1 MSVPYVVE
9 PDEKGNERHYDL
21 FSRLLK
27 DRIIFLRGELGENSA
42 DVIVGQLL
50 FLETMDPDKD
60 IFMYINSPGGHISD
74 MYAIYDTMNY
84 IKPDVVTVGIG
95 TVMSA
100 GSFLLAAGA
109 KGKRFALPN
118 TDIMIHELSSGF
130 QGKFNDMKNR
140 HQHIENLHERMIKH
154 FSDMTGQPVKKLK
167 KDMEKDYYMS
177 SQQALDYGIIDGI
190 QDKRG

>member
-1 MSVPYVVE
+1 
-9 PDEKGNERHYDL
+9 
-21 FSRLLK
+21 
-27 DRIIFLRGELGENSA
+27 
-42 DVIVGQLL
+42 
-50 FLETMDPDKD
+50 
-60 IFMYINSPGGHISD
+60 
-74 MYAIYDTMNY
+74 
-84 IKPDVVTVGIG
+84 
-95 TVMSA
+95 
-100 GSFLLAAGA
+100 
-109 KGKRFALPN
+109 
-118 TDIMIHELSSGF
+118 MIHELSSGF